1 MVCRDSLFRAYVA
14 EYTQLL
20 LVVST
25 QAIFFISLVGGNNRH
40 LRQFSGKLGSEDA
53 PLERVFQQRARDHLP
68 QRSLTTAQIVRSLA
82 VNNLLP
88 QPVEAAEIVIFYVST
103 GLAQFPRDL
112 MQGKAL
118 QEE

>member
-53 PLERVFQQRARDHLP
+53 PLDCVNAETLFSDRRAFDFPALP
-68 QRSLTTAQIVRSLA
+68 LRTKIGTSIGSRRCH
-82 VNNLLP
+82 P
-88 QPVEAAEIVIFYVST
+88 
-103 GLAQFPRDL
+103 
-112 MQGKAL
+112 
-118 QEE
+118 